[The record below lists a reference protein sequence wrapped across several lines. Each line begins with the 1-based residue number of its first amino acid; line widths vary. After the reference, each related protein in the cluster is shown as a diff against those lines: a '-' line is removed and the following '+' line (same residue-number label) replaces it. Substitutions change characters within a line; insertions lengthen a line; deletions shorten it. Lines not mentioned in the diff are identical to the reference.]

1 MTAVVKT
8 YALSACVLCVL
19 SACNSRPRTGEA
31 PVQPDTTTVQVV
43 CDSVDIG
50 TILAG
55 DSAIIDYMIWNIG
68 NAPLVIQD
76 ILPSCDCTT
85 ARFDKKDVLPGDS
98 MVFTLIYHPESISG
112 YLYRTAEVVCNS
124 KSAIELTFTGK
135 IAEE

>member
-31 PVQPDTTTVQVV
+31 PVQPDTTTVQV
-43 CDSVDIG
+43 
-50 TILAG
+50 

-98 MVFTLIYHPESISG
+98 MVVTLIYHPESISG